1 MKNVKKVL
9 DSNSN
14 NYHLIMNTFN
24 IFQRPRAA
32 AEISPVNECR
42 QIKVEFD
49 PTSKVSKQYS

>member
-1 MKNVKKVL
+1 
-9 DSNSN
+9 
-14 NYHLIMNTFN
+14 MNTNN

-49 PTSKVSKQYS
+49 PTCKVSMLCSSLVFYLFIFIVYLK